1 MCNDLYGTLIDVL
14 ITFIV
19 LRFLVSICIVRA
31 TFLCAINFVIYFNL
45 KNIFTKKDFKKLNWC
60 LNLRREHQVMLFE
73 KIPRQVQASLRK
85 KKSSKENCNAR

>member
-45 KNIFTKKDFKKLNWC
+45 KNIFY
-60 LNLRREHQVMLFE
+60 
-73 KIPRQVQASLRK
+73 
-85 KKSSKENCNAR
+85 